1 MCSPRSNAWLC
12 YFQRSLKVRRKIQ
25 IIFCF
30 FNLSSSTS
38 QFFAFFYQAQYLAFW
53 QPSGFMTGS
62 VHFHVSNSRSNFLLF
77 WSNSRSGLTGCV
89 HGQLA
94 SLQLKISFNLRFSCK
109 KVSALVSSLKTNDCA
124 TQPFQSSRFSKKF
137 PSKYAEVEFETVLAQ
152 GEICLASS
160 PMVQKIPFVTRI
172 WLFSPRRLSRV
183 LPSFPFDFSVK
194 PQEGRIPHHSFS
206 ETFKALLMD
215 TCNTQCNDD
224 NQSPKS
230 DLKLIEIL
238 KYNYHQLKQRRRG
251 SAGTGRQG
259 IALDLIFKNH
269 RCTQVLSQVSARKDP
284 SLWFA
289 TLCSL

>member
-1 MCSPRSNAWLC
+1 MQKELRIQGFPKLLLGLAHFVSAYYAGILKQVKHVKDEKSP
-12 YFQRSLKVRRKIQ
+12 
-25 IIFCF
+25 
-30 FNLSSSTS
+30 SSTS
-38 QFFAFFYQAQYLAFW
+38 DFFAFYQAQYLAFW

-62 VHFHVSNSRSNFLLF
+62 VHFHVSNSRSIFLLF
-77 WSNSRSGLTGCV
+77 WSNSRSVLTGCV

-194 PQEGRIPHHSFS
+194 PQEARIPHHSFS

-238 KYNYHQLKQRRRG
+238 KYNYH
-251 SAGTGRQG
+251 
-259 IALDLIFKNH
+259 
-269 RCTQVLSQVSARKDP
+269 
-284 SLWFA
+284 
-289 TLCSL
+289 

>member
-1 MCSPRSNAWLC
+1 MYRTQDLFFYFFDQTQDLSWQVVFTGSLLRCRSKFPSTWDSVAKKFPLLSVPSKPTIV
-12 YFQRSLKVRRKIQ
+12 QRSL
-25 IIFCF
+25 
-30 FNLSSSTS
+30 FN
-38 QFFAFFYQAQYLAFW
+38 
-53 QPSGFMTGS
+53 P
-62 VHFHVSNSRSNFLLF
+62 
-77 WSNSRSGLTGCV
+77 
-89 HGQLA
+89 
-94 SLQLKISFNLRFSCK
+94 
-109 KVSALVSSLKTNDCA
+109 
-124 TQPFQSSRFSKKF
+124 SRFSKKF
-137 PSKYAEVEFETVLAQ
+137 PSKYAEVEFESVLAQ

-160 PMVQKIPFVTRI
+160 SMVQKIPFVTRI

-194 PQEGRIPHHSFS
+194 PQEARIPHHSFS

-251 SAGTGRQG
+251 SAGTGGRQG

-269 RCTQVLSQVSARKDP
+269 RCTQVLSQVSARLDP
-284 SLWFA
+284 SLWY
-289 TLCSL
+289 TLFRIKEIGTTFDKSWHLKISFDNIAVILN